1 MSDFKAK
8 MHQNHFGWGSLLA
21 PQTPSCI

>member
-8 MHQNHFGWGSLLA
+8 MHQD